1 MITLATRISRLC
13 NGHIPATCLVED
25 MIRIAPQFG
34 RDADY
39 VLAQCQ
45 NLQLGRKDL
54 PKLHEACGYD
64 AARAFKVLL
73 AYEYGVANRAE
84 IQAEIRDSNE
94 SAFHSLE
101 FLVNEML
108 DRDQQLDLPCYVVL

>member
-1 MITLATRISRLC
+1 MVTLATRISRLC

-25 MIRIAPQFG
+25 MIRVAPQFH

-39 VLAQCQ
+39 VLTQCQ
-45 NLQLGRKDL
+45 NLQLGREDL

-64 AARAFKVLL
+64 ATRAFKVLL
-73 AYEYGVANRAE
+73 AYEHGVAHRTEIRAE
-84 IQAEIRDSNE
+84 INDLNE

-101 FLVNEML
+101 FLVNELL
-108 DRDQQLDLPCYVVL
+108 DRAQQLDLPCYVS

>member
-1 MITLATRISRLC
+1 MVTLAVRISRLC
-13 NGHIPATCLVED
+13 TGHIPATCLVED

-39 VLAQCQ
+39 VLTQCQ
-45 NLQLGRKDL
+45 NLQLGREDL

-73 AYEYGVANRAE
+73 AYEHGIANRDE
-84 IQAEIRDSNE
+84 IRTEIRDMNDA
-94 SAFHSLE
+94 AFHSLE
-101 FLVNEML
+101 FLVNEHL
-108 DRDQQLDLPCYVVL
+108 DRNQQLGLPCYVL